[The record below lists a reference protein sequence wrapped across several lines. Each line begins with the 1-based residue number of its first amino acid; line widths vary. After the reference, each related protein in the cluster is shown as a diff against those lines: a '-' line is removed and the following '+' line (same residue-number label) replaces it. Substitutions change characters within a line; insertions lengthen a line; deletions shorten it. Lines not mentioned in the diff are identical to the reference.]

1 MKRLILVAF
10 FLEVGFLLIV
20 LPWSAFWER
29 NYFAQAVPLVQD
41 VITNNFVRGAI
52 SGLGLV
58 NVCVGLVELVS
69 VLASRHAD
77 PPPSPFSA
85 SQITPKD

>member
-1 MKRLILVAF
+1 MLVAF

-20 LPWSAFWER
+20 VPWSAFWER
-29 NYFAQAVPLVQD
+29 NYFAQAMPVLQG

-58 NVCVGLVELVS
+58 NVGLGLAELVS
-69 VLASRHAD
+69 VLASRHVD